1 MCSMNLDVTGLSV
14 SDGTISNFFLCFS
27 VTGIFYNV
35 FSSVI
40 NITDPRKEQILLE
53 AL

>member
-1 MCSMNLDVTGLSV
+1 M
-14 SDGTISNFFLCFS
+14 SDGTIGKFFCFS
-27 VTGIFYNV
+27 VTGIFYNA

-40 NITDPRKEQILLE
+40 NVTDPKKEQILLE